1 MSLSASIFP
10 ESPLINRSK
19 NYIKTIMNNVK
30 NNKKYN
36 LLVNP
41 TNKSLQNTEQ
51 NNPKRQ
57 SISSGISL
65 KNNTEKISI
74 INNKKTEININQFQ
88 KEITIPFE
96 KITYDSYFESNL
108 LSLLYYFRSYIYN
121 IKIVCHSHVMQDLLN
136 IQILEK
142 FSNIDISIKNKIL
155 EIENNENIWSILL
168 NSGKYCITRHAFTIA
183 NFHKENAK
191 NSYFGKLSFGKFKQV
206 TDYDTKL
213 SLYGILGTLDFN
225 NSSINLKDCNNT
237 VFVSILVR
245 TWITAICLYLP
256 KIEENK
262 QFTLIVSP
270 FIKESGIT
278 YDNTPLSIDK
288 QINIIK
294 NFLLFLRNIDTSKV
308 TPNCNSSIQV
318 INNFFNNGGELVING
333 EKIVISGKNK
343 LFRNIKHIKN
353 IKYTIKYDTSNKCF
367 VIIQSN
373 INNFFKELI
382 RNTNTS
388 SNHNLDIRHL
398 KIVPGLRKPTLDM
411 IKKTIIN
418 QEPLNKSKIINIIN
432 CVSNKNKNKN
442 INIGIIDIDEEGKEF
457 TSDEVKMF
465 YLKNKNK
472 LQPLNILVVCTQ
484 RSLSQGSTKHFQH
497 LLKELFIETNNTNF
511 NLKNKKNTTQA
522 IPFKT
527 FSAISGSNTG
537 LRTRV
542 YTQGLDNNKLDVKF
556 DSVDFSSTSS
566 NEGAILCS
574 IKYNGNNL
582 IKVLNSYLIDVTDE
596 KRQNIINKMTNKKAL
611 YSRNTIFIG
620 KLNYKYFYTNTAK
633 IHDGINLIKTTATN
647 IAKIK
652 NNENIKSNF
661 YQTVGIGNIE

>member
-1 MSLSASIFP
+1 MSFNTS
-10 ESPLINRSK
+10 
-19 NYIKTIMNNVK
+19 YIKTIMNNVK

-36 LLVNP
+36 LLVIP

-51 NNPKRQ
+51 NNSKRQ
-57 SISSGISL
+57 SISLDIKP
-65 KNNTEKISI
+65 KN
-74 INNKKTEININQFQ
+74 INNKKEEINVIKNSNIQILTDF
-88 KEITIPFE
+88 KE
-96 KITYDSYFESNL
+96 ITYDSYFKSDL
-108 LSLLYYFRSYIYN
+108 LSLLYYFKLYPYN

-136 IQILEK
+136 IKILNNFNK
-142 FSNIDISIKNKIL
+142 IDESQKNKIL

-168 NSGKYCITRHAFTIA
+168 NSGKYCITRHGFTIP

-191 NSYFGKLSFGKFKQV
+191 NSYFDKLSLAKFKQV

-225 NSSINLKDCNNT
+225 NDSINLDDCNNT

-262 QFTLIVSP
+262 EFTLVVSP

-294 NFLLFLRNIDTSKV
+294 NFLLFLRNIDISKV
-308 TPNCNSSIQV
+308 TPACNTSIQV
-318 INNFFNNGGELVING
+318 INSFFNNGGELVING
-333 EKIVISGKNK
+333 EKLVISGKNIFLK
-343 LFRNIKHIKN
+343 NIKHIKN

-367 VIIQSN
+367 VIIQKN
-373 INNFFKELI
+373 TENFFKELI
-382 RNTNTS
+382 RNTNTR
-388 SNHNLDIRHL
+388 SNHNLDIKDI
-398 KIVPGLRKPTLDM
+398 KILPGLRKPTPDM
-411 IKKTIIN
+411 IKHTLIKE
-418 QEPLNKSKIINIIN
+418 EPLNKSKIINIIN
-432 CVSNKNKNKN
+432 CVSNIK
-442 INIGIIDIDEEGKEF
+442 IGIIDIDEEGKEF
-457 TSDEVKMF
+457 NKSDVQFF
-465 YLKNKNK
+465 YNKHKKNFFQEINV
-472 LQPLNILVVCTQ
+472 LVVCTQ
-484 RSLSQGSTKHFQH
+484 NSLSQGSAKHFQH

-511 NLKNKKNTTQA
+511 NLKNKKNTTQV

-556 DSVDFSSTSS
+556 DSVDFSFTSS

-574 IKYNGNNL
+574 IKYNGKDL
-582 IKVLNSYLIDVTDE
+582 IKVLNSYLIDVRGE

-611 YSRNTIFIG
+611 YSRNTIFVG
-620 KLNYKYFYTNTAK
+620 KLNYNYFYTNESK
-633 IHDGINLIKTTATN
+633 IHDGISLIKTTPTN

-652 NNENIKSNF
+652 NNQNIKTQF
-661 YQTVGIGNIE
+661 YQTVEIKNIE